1 MDIHNYQSQ
10 TEGDVSR
17 YLVDSPLEIER
28 ILRGM
33 MEQKILVSGSGNK
46 SKNAFITT
54 VLGVDGQSRQFFLE
68 SPLDGHMDDDLLVK
82 DGAAFSARYENV
94 QIQFIAGL
102 GKRLEHE
109 GRAAYRLPFPT
120 RFLRFQ
126 RREYYRV
133 EVPRANPS
141 KCRFTLANQKQVVEG
156 VVADISIGGIGLTYK
171 PGEADVALGQ
181 VIHGCRLF
189 IPEVGEFVVSLK
201 VRNQIDLTLRN
212 GEHAWRIGCEF
223 IDLPSIVERELQ
235 RYIFKIERDRHA
247 QAK

>member
-1 MDIHNYQSQ
+1 MDIHNYQALA
-10 TEGDVSR
+10 EGDVSR
-17 YLVDSPLEIER
+17 YLIDSPLEIER

-33 MEQKILVSGSGNK
+33 MEQKVLVSGSGNK
-46 SKNAFITT
+46 SMNVFITT
-54 VLGVDGQSRQFFLE
+54 ILGVEGQSRQFFLE
-68 SPLDGHMDDDLLVK
+68 CPLDGHLDDDLLVK

-94 QIQFIAGL
+94 QIQFMAGL
-102 GKRLEHE
+102 GKRVEHE
-109 GRAAYRLPFPT
+109 GRPAYRLPFPG

-126 RREYYRV
+126 RREFYRV

-141 KCRFTLANQKQVVEG
+141 TCRFCLADQEPVES
-156 VVADISIGGIGLTYK
+156 VVADVSIGGIGLTYK
-171 PGEADVALGQ
+171 PGEADITLGQ

-223 IDLPSIVERELQ
+223 IGLPAIVERELQ